1 MPRTMGLDVGDKKIG
16 VSLSD
21 PTGTLAS
28 PLTTI
33 IRISDEQA
41 IDDIIKLVVKYD
53 VEQIVIGLPY
63 SLSGEI
69 GKQAR
74 KVLEFKE
81 KIAGSIVAEIKMQDE
96 RLSSVSANQKLREA
110 GKKGNRLK
118 QEMDVAAATV
128 ILQSFLDENERGHGA
143 SQPYL

>member
-118 QEMDVAAATV
+118 QQMDVAAATV